1 MSLEYLIVGIYLLVL
16 IVTGVVF
23 SRFSRTASDYVRAG
37 AQGAWWLVGTSIIM
51 AGISAFTFTGNG
63 SAAYSA
69 GPTFLVIYLAN
80 VIALAIGGCFLAGW
94 FRQTRAHTMMDVVRA
109 RFGTAVEQFAVAS
122 NVLLQ
127 PLGASIQLWALAVFA
142 STAFGFPLRETIV
155 VTGLIVVFYATV
167 GGKWAVLANDFV
179 QGIIL
184 FPITILLAVLALQ
197 HIGGMSAFLGY
208 FSDPRFARDYAW
220 VKEPGQFPGD
230 AFTAKWVVM
239 IFVMQ
244 LYAQV
249 SITQAGRFLAAK
261 DGREARRAA
270 WLAAVLMIVGTCVW
284 FVPPMVARFLHADEI
299 NALAVG
305 KPAESAYAFMAAR
318 LLPNGL
324 MGVMIAA
331 MFAATLS
338 SMDAGLNEQAG
349 IIVRNLIGRLRGA
362 LGRPALAAGREV
374 LVCRT
379 ITVVLGAFVIA
390 MSLILSGQEDFPL
403 FEAYFVVATTV
414 GIPLGFPLLSGLWI
428 RRLPTWSYPAIFGSC
443 LLPSLYALWDGHA
456 RGSPWTIQDRTVWI
470 FAFGLGASILC
481 ALFARYSS
489 PLHQERE
496 RQFFDTMRRPVDF
509 AGEVGESRD
518 HAQLVLLGRTVLV
531 LAALLAGLLVLPNPW
546 SGRLA
551 IAGVVALTGAVG
563 VGLLWAGR
571 RAGARTMAAE
581 TPGPGAAQPET
592 SSPAPAQKLDSP

>member
-1 MSLEYLIVGIYLLVL
+1 MTLEYLTVGVYLVVLV
-16 IVTGVVF
+16 VTGIVF

-37 AQGAWWLVGTSIIM
+37 GQGTWWLVGTSVIM
-51 AGISAFTFTGNG
+51 AAISAFTFTGNG

-94 FRQTRAHTMMDVVRA
+94 FRQTRAHTTMDVVRA
-109 RFGTAVEQFAVAS
+109 RFGTAVEQFAVAT

-155 VTGLIVVFYATV
+155 VTGLIVVFYATL

-184 FPITILLAVLALQ
+184 FPITILLAVLALD
-197 HIGGMSAFLGY
+197 HVGGIPAFLGY
-208 FSDPRFARDYAW
+208 FSDPLFARDFAW

-230 AFTAKWVVM
+230 AFTLKWVVM
-239 IFVMQ
+239 IFLMQ

-270 WLAAVLMIVGTCVW
+270 WLAAGLMVVGTLVW
-284 FVPPMVARFLHADEI
+284 FVPPMVARFMHAEAI
-299 NALAVG
+299 NALDVG
-305 KPAESAYAFMAAR
+305 KPAESAYAFIAAQ

-349 IIVRNLIGRLRGA
+349 IIVRNLIGRLRGH
-362 LGRPALAAGREV
+362 LGRPELAAGREV
-374 LVCRT
+374 LLCRV
-379 ITVVLGAFVIA
+379 ITLVLGTFVIT
-390 MSLILSGQEDFPL
+390 MSLLLSAQDDFPL
-403 FEAYFVVATTV
+403 FEAYFVIATTV

-428 RRLPTWSYPAIFGSC
+428 RRLPPWAYPAIFGAC
-443 LLPSLYALWDGHA
+443 LLPSLYALYDGKVN
-456 RGSPWTIQDRTVWI
+456 GTPWTIQDRTVWI
-470 FAFGLGASILC
+470 FAFGLGATLAC
-481 ALFARYSS
+481 TLLARFSS
-489 PLHQERE
+489 PVHRERE
-496 RQFFDTMRRPVDF
+496 RQFFATMRRPVDF
-509 AGEVGESRD
+509 AAEVGESRD
-518 HAQLVLLGRTVLV
+518 RAQLVLLGRTVLV
-531 LAALLAGLLVLPNPW
+531 LSTLLASLLFLPNPW
-546 SGRLA
+546 TGRLA
-551 IAGVVALTGAVG
+551 IAAVVAMTGLVG
-563 VGLLWAGR
+563 FGLVAAGR
-571 RAGARTMAAE
+571 RMPAQPRPAE
-581 TPGPGAAQPET
+581 T
-592 SSPAPAQKLDSP
+592 SAPASPLAASRGETRPS